1 MLAAVRSR
9 SDLPRLGDVTQSVGD
24 APGMT
29 AIINELIDIER
40 FLLTEPASP
49 RYRRLVAA
57 VHGQLADTGCSV
69 LAGFLRPAARDRLRA
84 ESDRLAPAAYTE
96 IDTVNVY
103 NTDHT
108 TLPDGHPG
116 RRTFERGNAFVARD
130 AIPADSVL
138 EQLYSAPV
146 LQRFVA
152 DCFGLD
158 QVHELA
164 DPFAGLVL
172 NVVAP
177 GRSHPWHFD
186 VNEFTVSMLTG
197 APEGGGV
204 FEFCPN
210 VRTPDDENLD
220 AVNAV
225 LDGTASQLVR
235 RLALQPG
242 DLQLFKG
249 RYALHRVSPVT
260 GTRARHSAVLAY
272 SERPGVISSVART
285 RQLFGRVAPDHLSHE
300 RETVRVDQLLD

>member
-1 MLAAVRSR
+1 
-9 SDLPRLGDVTQSVGD
+9 
-24 APGMT
+24 MT
-29 AIINELIDIER
+29 AIINELVDVER

-49 RYRRLVAA
+49 RYQRLVAA
-57 VHGQLADTGCSV
+57 VRGQLADSGCSV
-69 LAGFLRPAARDRLRA
+69 LAGFLRPSARDRLR
-84 ESDRLAPAAYTE
+84 EEGERLAPSAYAE
-96 IDTVNVY
+96 VETVNVY
-103 NTDHT
+103 NTDPA
-108 TLPDGHPG
+108 TLPEGHPG

-130 AIPADSVL
+130 VIPTDSVL
-138 EQLYSAPV
+138 AKLYSAPA

-152 DCFGLD
+152 DCFGLE

-186 VNEFTVSMLTG
+186 VNEFTVSLLTG
-197 APEGGGV
+197 APEAGGV

-210 VRTPDDENLD
+210 LRAPDDENLD
-220 AVNAV
+220 AVTAV

-235 RLALQPG
+235 RLDLQPG
-242 DLQLFKG
+242 DLQLFQG

-260 GTRARHSAVLAY
+260 GARARLSAILAY

-285 RQLFGRVAPDHLSHE
+285 RQLFGRVAPDHLSNE